1 MSDQPPQL
9 TQTHAPQNAVCS
21 ICGYNIAGVVSHEDQ
36 SVTCPECGTL
46 LKPAPP
52 ETLFTKAKL
61 NKLYRKQ
68 LIYPGVIAG
77 ILVLICMPIPAIGM
91 LAFIAYLLIAPITQL
106 VLYINVVSTGIRK
119 AKPYPRPCPRWLI
132 PLIAALACLPG
143 TAIYIAII
151 FLADTLLSI
160 PY

>member
-1 MSDQPPQL
+1 
-9 TQTHAPQNAVCS
+9 
-21 ICGYNIAGVVSHEDQ
+21 
-36 SVTCPECGTL
+36 
-46 LKPAPP
+46 
-52 ETLFTKAKL
+52 
-61 NKLYRKQ
+61 
-68 LIYPGVIAG
+68 
-77 ILVLICMPIPAIGM
+77 MPIPAIGM

-106 VLYINVVSTGIRK
+106 VLYINVVSTGIHK